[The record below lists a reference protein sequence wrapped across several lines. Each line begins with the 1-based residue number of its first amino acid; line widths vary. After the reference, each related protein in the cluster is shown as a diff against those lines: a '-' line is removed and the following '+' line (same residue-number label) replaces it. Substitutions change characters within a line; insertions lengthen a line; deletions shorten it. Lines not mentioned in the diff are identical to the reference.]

1 MKEYKIDFD
10 LFSTEEIVKIFS
22 FFALIESS
30 QKRKVPASTL
40 INRHKEYQAIVNNKA
55 LEKQYDKMLQSLA
68 NVSIYETIKLA
79 KGKLSNETR

>member
-10 LFSTEEIVKIFS
+10 LFTTEEVVKIFS

-30 QKRKVPASTL
+30 QKRKIPAPTL
-40 INRHKEYQAIVNNKA
+40 IKRYQEYQAIVNNKA

-68 NVSIYETIKLA
+68 NVSIYETIKQA
-79 KGKLSNETR
+79 KGKLSDATR